1 MPLKKNIGFLVN
13 RTGMKMRLK
22 IQRLFAEEGY
32 PITTEHW
39 GILQCLYKND
49 GLSQVELSD
58 ILEKDKPNITRIL
71 DVMEKNDLVVRESD
85 PTDRRKFL
93 IFLTKKSKHMEM
105 DLFRMSNRCKK
116 QMVTGIAKSE
126 LESFITTLNKINKNI
141 G

>member
-13 RTGMKMRLK
+13 RTGMKMRLR

-71 DVMEKNDLVVRESD
+71 DVMEKNELVERISD
-85 PTDRRKFL
+85 PTDRRRFL
-93 IFLTKKSKHMEM
+93 IFLTKKSKEMEKA
-105 DLFRMSNRCKK
+105 LFKISNRCRKELVK
-116 QMVTGIAKSE
+116 GVSANE
-126 LESFITTLNKINKNI
+126 LEGFINILNKINSNI
-141 G
+141 K